1 MKTHDRLADKA
12 EVADALLRF
21 ANGMDTDNAELIRS
35 AFTTDAVTDFGPAAD
50 KLGMQFP
57 LLEGQDMITQGLGGF
72 AAGLDTS
79 HSVTNV
85 RVEFTG
91 DDTASAYAL
100 VEAQHL
106 PVGVRDRHMLMK
118 NRYSIDA
125 RRDGGV
131 WRISR
136 MTIDN
141 IWADGDITV
150 VTGG

>member
-1 MKTHDRLADKA
+1 MNLIDKIADQA
-12 EVADALLRF
+12 AVTDALLRF

-35 AFTTDAVTDFGPAAD
+35 AFTADAVADFGPAAD
-50 KLGMQFP
+50 KVGIQFP
-57 LLEGQDMITQGLGGF
+57 LLEGQDAITQGLGGF

-85 RVEFTG
+85 RVEFSDT
-91 DDTASAYAL
+91 DTASAYAL

-106 PVGVRDRHMLMK
+106 PLGVRDRHMLMK
-118 NRYSIDA
+118 NRYIIDA
-125 RRDGGV
+125 RRDGDG

-150 VTGG
+150 ITGG